1 MSLCTPVAF
10 FPISF
15 DRSCQLA
22 LATSGHEDIRAFLH
36 ELVRRRQADAAISS
50 GAKRDKLTHWA
61 LLDRFSSAALAI
73 RCPID
78 IGVYAPTYVHMHLC
92 QDLGIDNAH

>member
-15 DRSCQLA
+15 DRSYQLA

-36 ELVRRRQADAAISS
+36 ELVRRRQADAAS
-50 GAKRDKLTHWA
+50 GAKRDRLTHW
-61 LLDRFSSAALAI
+61 LSLIPFRPQLRQSAALL
-73 RCPID
+73 
-78 IGVYAPTYVHMHLC
+78 T
-92 QDLGIDNAH
+92 